1 MDGFKYFSNVFC
13 LLSEDTKKEIL
24 EKIFSIK
31 NIVEY
36 YSFFNDSKLF
46 FRIYANCTFYQFVF
60 IFGNVDVIQCFRK
73 NEMGRVVCYYIYVS
87 DDFKNDI
94 SYFFSYFMLILLSSS
109 ELEVY
114 KIFPIFLW
122 WVFVCIL
129 LVLVLYLLVDNRLML
144 F

>member
-46 FRIYANCTFYQFVF
+46 FRIYANCTFYQVVF

-114 KIFPIFLW
+114 KIFPIFL
-122 WVFVCIL
+122 
-129 LVLVLYLLVDNRLML
+129 
-144 F
+144 